1 MSVRVVLIRHAHPRA
16 GYGDEVD
23 PGLDDLGREQAAAM
37 ATIVA
42 PLGPQPIV
50 VSPLRRTRETAA
62 ALEQCWG
69 TPAAVEARVG
79 EIPSPFDSL
88 ASRTT
93 WLQSVLRSTWSEQ
106 PDDLGRWKSDLL
118 SSLRG
123 LSADTIVVSHF
134 VAINAIVGV
143 ATGDD
148 RVVSFMP
155 DHCSQTVIDVDG
167 DDFVLVELGA
177 QATTRIR

>member
-1 MSVRVVLIRHAHPRA
+1 MANVVTGWPAVGSVSSAWAGFGLRLSGKPGRGADSDQPFHRAIRSFR
-16 GYGDEVD
+16 YRSV
-23 PGLDDLGREQAAAM
+23 PG
-37 ATIVA
+37 
-42 PLGPQPIV
+42 
-50 VSPLRRTRETAA
+50 
-62 ALEQCWG
+62 WG